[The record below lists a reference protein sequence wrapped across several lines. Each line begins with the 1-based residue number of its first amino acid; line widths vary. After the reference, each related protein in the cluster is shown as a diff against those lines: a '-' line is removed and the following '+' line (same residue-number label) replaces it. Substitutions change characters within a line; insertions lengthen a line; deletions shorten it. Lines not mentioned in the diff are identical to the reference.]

1 MDFYSVAIPILYAII
16 VIIAFLLIGLVLLQ
30 PSKGGGFGSAFGG
43 VGEGVFGAQA
53 MSHLSKLTIVLMSL
67 FFALTLILAVL
78 SGHRQK
84 AKSLVESEPAL
95 TPVAAKA
102 VEAPAAAK
110 PAAEAPAAA
119 KPVSEGQAAAPA
131 PKNN

>member
-1 MDFYSVAIPILYAII
+1 MSFFSVVIPVAIPILYAI
-16 VIIAFLLIGLVLLQ
+16 VVLIALLLIGLVLLQ

-53 MSHLSKLTIVLMSL
+53 MGHLSKLTIVLMSV
-67 FFALTLILAVL
+67 FFALTLVLAVL

-84 AKSLVESEPAL
+84 AATSLVESEPAL
-95 TPVAAKA
+95 TNSVAKPVAAPVA
-102 VEAPAAAK
+102 APAAEKA
-110 PAAEAPAAA
+110 PSETPAPAAT
-119 KPVSEGQAAAPA
+119 